1 MFFSFFMISCTPHD
15 KSTMLDTASTSNE
28 NDILPSYTEPQS
40 FTLNVTG
47 ASSHALSFSE
57 HDCSN
62 NNNQLRSFWRGSG
75 HVFVLIAEIMQG
87 YNGVNI
93 YTAENSTIRVK
104 LQEEAG
110 GNGSFYQATTDDISI
125 HVEYDGLEGISGKTQ
140 ISTMEGG
147 NLQLEPTQF
156 YFGCPPIE

>member
-1 MFFSFFMISCTPHD
+1 MFFFFLMISCTSHD
-15 KSTMLDTASTSNE
+15 KDTADTSNISDT

-47 ASSHALSFSE
+47 ASSHTLSFSE

-75 HVFVLIAEIMQG
+75 HVFVLITEIMQG
-87 YNGVNI
+87 YNGVNT
-93 YTAENSTIRVK
+93 YTTENSTIRVK

-110 GNGSFYQATTDDISI
+110 GNASFYQATTDDISI
-125 HVEYDGLEGISGKTQ
+125 HVEYDGLEGVSGKTQ

-147 NLQLEPTQF
+147 TLQLEPTQF
-156 YFGCPPIE
+156 YFGCSTIE